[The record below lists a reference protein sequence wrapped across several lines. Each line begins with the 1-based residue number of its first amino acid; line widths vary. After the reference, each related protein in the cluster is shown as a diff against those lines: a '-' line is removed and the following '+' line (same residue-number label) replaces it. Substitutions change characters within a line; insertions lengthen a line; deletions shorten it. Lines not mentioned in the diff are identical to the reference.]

1 MKGPTAL
8 DRVNC
13 KCYLKE
19 MPWLYIFL
27 ADIFKVAWPFILKW
41 SAPLSRWA
49 PLFVVM
55 ICAVPAN
62 YLLAEAVKR
71 LPAATVYAT
80 FVGIGPAGTAI
91 VGMVFFRESTN
102 IGRICSLVLIVLGLI
117 GLKFFS
123 EVAG

>member
-1 MKGPTAL
+1 MAWIYVL
-8 DRVNC
+8 
-13 KCYLKE
+13 
-19 MPWLYIFL
+19 I
-27 ADIFKVAWPFILKW
+27 ADIFEVAWPFVLKW

-49 PLFVVM
+49 PLLVVV

-80 FVGIGPAGTAI
+80 FVGIGTAGTAV
-91 VGMVFFRESTN
+91 VGMVFFGESTN
-102 IGRICSLVLIVLGLI
+102 IGRVCSLALILLGLI

-123 EVAG
+123 SATG